1 MEKRTENVCA
11 DGKSEAKMEREK
23 RNNSNQLGMI
33 MVGKRHHQK
42 YPFDDLPHVRMYL
55 YLSIYLYMSMVIQRY
70 SATPLHTN
78 TTINSCFDLLHIP
91 HHHRTHTLARSL
103 LLLLLLLLLV
113 LTPRAHIKQQPI
125 SYS

>member
-1 MEKRTENVCA
+1 MKFTIWKPFSLSLSSKARRKRNKERRTEEEKKRKKQCNQLKMEKRTENVCA

-23 RNNSNQLGMI
+23 RNNSNQLEMI

-70 SATPLHTN
+70 SATALYRYTQ
-78 TTINSCFDLLHIP
+78 IP
-91 HHHRTHTLARSL
+91 
-103 LLLLLLLLLV
+103 
-113 LTPRAHIKQQPI
+113 P
-125 SYS
+125 